1 MTNILVWELL
11 LSFRLNWY
19 FEAEGRATLKG
30 EYLIWSACIF
40 VNSDICLNIENSNY
54 FLPNLWINAIFL
66 QCCAFILRHVVCHYY
81 KASLFLLFYWSF
93 PQCASV
99 VLTESTERCSVLI
112 HAFFFFF
119 NIRYLIALFWFFF
132 LSPWLLLKIC
142 LVWLLSSIL
151 SPLLGSSVFPSL
163 PCFGRLIL

>member
-119 NIRYLIALFWFFF
+119 PTLGIWSLSSDFSSCHRDYSLKFAWSDFF
-132 LSPWLLLKIC
+132 LPPC
-142 LVWLLSSIL
+142 LH
-151 SPLLGSSVFPSL
+151 
-163 PCFGRLIL
+163 C